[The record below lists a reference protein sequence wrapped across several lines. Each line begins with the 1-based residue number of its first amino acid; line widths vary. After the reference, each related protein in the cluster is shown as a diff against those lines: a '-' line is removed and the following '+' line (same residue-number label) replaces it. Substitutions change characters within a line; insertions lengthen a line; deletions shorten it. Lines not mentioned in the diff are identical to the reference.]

1 MEGSLAGLGQ
11 VREGSM
17 KIGCQK
23 KDLEPGITSVTQTYY
38 SFWGKVGEY
47 RLMINSKNL
56 FPKIEENWH
65 KLNTYTDL
73 FDFNKLKVVTSD
85 NSRYYKGNTN
95 K

>member
-1 MEGSLAGLGQ
+1 
-11 VREGSM
+11 
-17 KIGCQK
+17 
-23 KDLEPGITSVTQTYY
+23 
-38 SFWGKVGEY
+38 
-47 RLMINSKNL
+47 MINSKNL